1 MKTGQA
7 SIHAPHVVHCH
18 RRSGD
23 AAETVLTIGAA
34 NAEAPSFPPF
44 LRLWAK
50 FRRSM
55 TRSRGESDLP
65 AAFAGQT
72 ETQRPHSVQA
82 SRSSRS
88 FHVNPVSVLTPIGS
102 PVSASLSKSSSFSD
116 APLGASRAV

>member
-7 SIHAPHVVHCH
+7 SMQAPQVVHCH
-18 RRSGD
+18 RRSGA

-34 NAEAPSFPPF
+34 NAEAEAP
-44 LRLWAK
+44 RAK
-50 FRRSM
+50 FRRSRI
-55 TRSRGESDLP
+55 RSRGESDLP

-88 FHVNPVSVLTPIGS
+88 FQVNPASVLTPIGS
-102 PVSASLSKSSSFSD
+102 PVSASLSKSRALSD
-116 APLGASRAV
+116 APVGASRAA

>member
-7 SIHAPHVVHCH
+7 SMQAPHVVHCH

-23 AAETVLTIGAA
+23 AAGTVLMIGAA
-34 NAEAPSFPPF
+34 NAEAPS
-44 LRLWAK
+44 LWAK
-50 FRRSM
+50 FRRSIIK
-55 TRSRGESDLP
+55 SRGDSDLP

-88 FHVNPVSVLTPIGS
+88 FQVNPASVLTPIGS
-102 PVSASLSKSSSFSD
+102 PVSARLSKSRALSH
-116 APLGASRAV
+116 APLGASRAA